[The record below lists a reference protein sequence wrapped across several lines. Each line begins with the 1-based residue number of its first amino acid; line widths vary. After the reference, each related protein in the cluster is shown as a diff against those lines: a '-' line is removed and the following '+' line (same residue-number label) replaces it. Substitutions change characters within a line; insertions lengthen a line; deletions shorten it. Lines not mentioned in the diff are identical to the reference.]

1 MIVACTKESCDTT
14 SPMVALHFVDMRKR
28 MGEPFSKGAIGNL
41 LWPAMVLLEDVDKN
55 TNIRDLVRVLEE
67 GLGKLT
73 KELFLKVQNDPRFL
87 GSDECAQLMLEGI
100 ATKNPITS
108 VFTSWANMG
117 FNELDFGRGKPLWL
131 AQRKGTKETITNT
144 IVLMETKEGIEA

>member
-1 MIVACTKESCDTT
+1 
-14 SPMVALHFVDMRKR
+14 

-87 GSDECAQLMLEGI
+87 GSDECALMLEGI
-100 ATKNPITS
+100 AT
-108 VFTSWANMG
+108 
-117 FNELDFGRGKPLWL
+117 
-131 AQRKGTKETITNT
+131 
-144 IVLMETKEGIEA
+144 